1 MPTTTRAILCLFT
14 LVVLSAIT
22 TRAADDL
29 LLADFESP
37 TYPPGWTVTG
47 TAFGTAPAHGALPN
61 QQQVSGFQG
70 KGLVNS
76 YLNGDRSTGTLTSP
90 PFTLDRNYLTF
101 LIGGG
106 DHPNHTCVNLLVENK
121 IVATAT
127 GQDDEHLD
135 GHTWDLRPLRGKQGA
150 LQIVDDEKG
159 GWGHVN
165 VDHILLTDKPAV
177 PPESPENA
185 ALLYTESLRPQ
196 FHFTAAKNWI
206 NDPNGLVF
214 YAGEYHLFFQHNPSG
229 IKWGNMTW
237 GHAVSPD
244 LVHWTQL
251 PNALT
256 PDDLGTMYSGS
267 AVVDWKNTSGF
278 GTNGQPPLVAMYTA
292 AGGETPG
299 SKGKPFTQCIAYST
313 DKGRTWTK
321 FTANPVIGPVGKG
334 TRDPKVIWHEP
345 TQRWIVVLY
354 KADGTSTFSLYN
366 SPDLKTWTHLH
377 DLDLKGSTEC
387 PDLFPL
393 PLDKDP
399 ARTKWVLTAANGRYL
414 VGSFDGQTFTPE
426 QPPQKVDFGHNY
438 YAVQTYSDTPDNR
451 RIQIAWM
458 NNGRW
463 PRMPFNGQMSFPT
476 ELTLHTTPDGP
487 RLFRYPIR
495 EIETLHAKEHRLT
508 DTPINPDKPLPLP
521 TTADLLDI
529 ETDIDLGTAT
539 EVTLTIRGQQITY
552 STKDQSL
559 TALGK
564 APLKLT
570 DNRLHLRI
578 LVDRTSLET
587 FADGGRASLTSCYLP
602 KPTDNPTTTL
612 STTGGPAQIRSLTV
626 HELTSSWPQAKVP

>member
-1 MPTTTRAILCLFT
+1 MRATI
-14 LVVLSAIT
+14 
-22 TRAADDL
+22 
-29 LLADFESP
+29 
-37 TYPPGWTVTG
+37 
-47 TAFGTAPAHGALPN
+47 
-61 QQQVSGFQG
+61 
-70 KGLVNS
+70 
-76 YLNGDRSTGTLTSP
+76 
-90 PFTLDRNYLTF
+90 
-101 LIGGG
+101 
-106 DHPNHTCVNLLVENK
+106 
-121 IVATAT
+121 
-127 GQDDEHLD
+127 
-135 GHTWDLRPLRGKQGA
+135 
-150 LQIVDDEKG
+150 QIVDDEMG

-165 VDHILLTDKPAV
+165 VDHILLTDRPAV
-177 PPESPENA
+177 PPEPPA
-185 ALLYTESLRPQ
+185 AEVPVYTERLRPQ

-321 FTANPVIGPVGKG
+321 YDHNPVIGQIGKG
-334 TRDPKVIWHEP
+334 ARDPKVIWHEP
-345 TQRWIVVLY
+345 TGRWVMVLY
-354 KADGTSTFSLYN
+354 KSDGTSTFSLYN

-377 DLDLKGSTEC
+377 DLDIKGSTEC

-393 PLDKDP
+393 PLDGDANRP
-399 ARTKWVLTAANGRYL
+399 KWVLTAANGRYL
-414 VGSFDGQTFTPE
+414 VGAFDGKTFTPE
-426 QPPQKVDFGHNY
+426 QGPQKVDFGHNY
-438 YAVQTYSDTPDNR
+438 YPVQTSSDTPDGR
-451 RIQIAWM
+451 RFQIAWM

-476 ELTLHTTPDGP
+476 ELTLRTTPDGP

-508 DTPINPDKPLPLP
+508 DVALTPDKPLPLP
-521 TTADLLDI
+521 TASDLLDI
-529 ETDIDLGTAT
+529 ETEIELGTAT
-539 EVTLTIRGQQITY
+539 EITLTIRGQRLTY
-552 STKDQSL
+552 STKDQTL
-559 TALGK
+559 EALGK
-564 APLKLT
+564 APLKLPN
-570 DNRLHLRI
+570 NRLHLRI
-578 LVDRTSLET
+578 LLDRTSIET
-587 FADGGRASLTSCYLP
+587 FADHGRVSLTSCYLP
-602 KPTDNPTTTL
+602 IHALNCSTNPPPRAN
-612 STTGGPAQIRSLTV
+612 SRNSPASMNA
-626 HELTSSWPQAKVP
+626 P